1 MRIFS
6 SIWNAD
12 DWATRGGLVKTDWT
26 KAPFIASYRNFI
38 ANACVWSSGTSSC
51 SSKSPSSISSTSGSW
66 LSKELDLASKQKLKW
81 VQEKFMIYNYCTD
94 TKRFPQG
101 FPQECRVSQ
110 LSSQKRNIDSYSYAV
125 MFHYMFMYNFLF
137 CFQSFGKYMFMY
149 NLFVNKQLYFHFH
162 KKEAYTSLL

>member
-1 MRIFS
+1 MTWFTFLHVRFYVDDTPIREFKNLESIGVPFPKKQPMRIFS

-101 FPQECRVSQ
+101 FPQECRVS
-110 LSSQKRNIDSYSYAV
+110 
-125 MFHYMFMYNFLF
+125 
-137 CFQSFGKYMFMY
+137 
-149 NLFVNKQLYFHFH
+149 
-162 KKEAYTSLL
+162 